1 METEVIIKK
10 EEEQEF
16 VSPVNLALRMG
27 VIKSRSTAF
36 LKLET
41 QKWVKIDFSNVI
53 YIEAR
58 EKISVLFFAN
68 GECVTCKSPLY
79 KVQCILPVGFE
90 RIHRTYIVNVKWI
103 DFVDVNKKQVN
114 LKNNIN
120 LALGLSYKECI
131 AKYFVNPNNKYLL
144 SKD

>member
-1 METEVIIKK
+1 METAVIVKK
-10 EEEQEF
+10 TEEQES
-16 VSPVNLALRMG
+16 VKPVNSALRMG

-58 EKISVLFFAN
+58 EKISVLFFTN
-68 GECVTCKSPLY
+68 GDYMVCKSPLY

-90 RIHRTYIVNVKWI
+90 RIHRAYIVNVKWI

-114 LKNNIN
+114 LKNDVS

-131 AKYFVNPNNKYLL
+131 AKYFVNPNNK
-144 SKD
+144 